1 MATYCINP
9 ISMDLFSN
17 SACEERTKM
26 YKYIKKTFFPLK
38 SQVVIKKDNFYGP
51 YKLIK
56 RIDSGVYGDVW
67 EAIDTRPPLPPSS
80 LSQLPRKVAIKVLCN
95 QKDSN
100 TESYISALIELEC
113 LYLLSNIDNVVQ
125 LLDAFYID
133 STVFFVLEYCEQT
146 LHQLFLSMKD
156 KNNKE
161 MVFKLIFKQILQGLT
176 EINRIGYIH
185 LDIKPKNILIN
196 STGTVK
202 ICDFSISHKINEIR
216 EGDEY
221 QTAWYRSPEAIN
233 NHLNGQYF
241 KSTYNIGYNID
252 VWSVGC
258 ILYEGMTSGE
268 ILFRGEDSEKMYNAI
283 KKNCY
288 YEKDNK
294 YIDKNLSEYP
304 ILVDFIKTCLIY
316 DNSKRPTA
324 EQLLNHDFFR

>member
-17 SACEERTKM
+17 SACEERTQI

-80 LSQLPRKVAIKVLCN
+80 LSQLPHKVAIKILCN
-95 QKDSN
+95 QTDSN
-100 TESYISALIELEC
+100 IESYISALVELEC

-156 KNNKE
+156 KSNKE

-176 EINRIGYIH
+176 EINRIGYMH

-202 ICDFSISHKINEIR
+202 ICDFSISHKISEIR

-283 KKNCY
+283 KKNRY
-288 YEKDNK
+288 YEKENQ
-294 YIDKNLSEYP
+294 YINAKLSQFP

-316 DNSKRPTA
+316 DNLKRPNA
-324 EQLLNHDFFR
+324 EQLLNHDFFK